1 MILNKII
8 KYKIKYDSQK
18 FNLLAIKHKIH
29 PWCEI
34 EEKIKIFFINL
45 YFMAM
50 IEAISE
56 DKTNKGIINSFTN
69 FSIINKGNTFWSVN
83 KIRRALKL
91 IDSLIKII
99 QKWKGTIPSL
109 IKIEILII
117 RKKKSKLNKVYWNA
131 AIKNKDEEKDWTIK

>member
-1 MILNKII
+1 
-8 KYKIKYDSQK
+8 
-18 FNLLAIKHKIH
+18 
-29 PWCEI
+29 
-34 EEKIKIFFINL
+34 
-45 YFMAM
+45 MAM